1 MAGSGTGG
9 VATAVAEVLET
20 QEGLPSDPVREP
32 DQPDLWAEMEGAGAG
47 PLDDVARMGE
57 ALFGKPRRGAGGG
70 RPRGSQ
76 NRQTVEFRKLL
87 LSKHR
92 HPVLVLADFYSVP
105 VEELAARLRT
115 SDLLAVAKFQKE
127 CAATAA
133 MYVEKRQP
141 IDIAVKQ
148 ERGLTLVIGDLAGAT
163 QAPGTTID
171 GTASEVKQ
179 YQGLSFALAPNDG
192 TGGLAG
198 GEISQQDQWLATN
211 SEQTST
217 QPADAERD
225 MIARDAS
232 RNPPPDCDP
241 GGPPQGDGPSV

>member
-9 VATAVAEVLET
+9 VATAVAEVLAA
-20 QEGLPSDPVREP
+20 QEGLPSDPAREA
-32 DQPDLWAEMEGAGAG
+32 DQPDLWAEAEGEGAG
-47 PLDDVARMGE
+47 PLDDMARLGD

-70 RPRGSQ
+70 RPKGSQ

-105 VEELAARLRT
+105 VEELAKRLRT
-115 SDLLAVAKFQKE
+115 DDLLAVAKFQKE

-148 ERGLTLVIGDLAGAT
+148 ERGLTLVIGDLAGAA
-163 QAPGTTID
+163 QQGATID
-171 GTASEVKQ
+171 GAATEVEQ
-179 YQGLSFALAPNDG
+179 YQGLNLTLAMVDG
-192 TGGLAG
+192 TRSMVGA
-198 GEISQQDQWLATN
+198 EKAEQDQWVTDGGGQIMPL
-211 SEQTST
+211 
-217 QPADAERD
+217 PVADDHD
-225 MIARDAS
+225 MIAHDAS
-232 RNPPPDCDP
+232 RNPPPDRDP
-241 GGPPQGDGPSV
+241 GGPPPGDDPTA